1 MTNYLSAE
9 QILDADDLAIEDVPV
24 PEWGGTVRV
33 KGMSGT
39 ERDRFEAGF
48 VGNDMKQ
55 LPKDKALEYYRARI
69 AAACLVDQAGNKMFR
84 SVGEIKRLSDKNAEA
99 LQRVVDVANRLSGLS
114 QEDVEELT
122 GNSDAAPSGSSTSGS
137 PDTSDTP
144 SPSSSAGSAR
154 ASSRSG
160 KQSNG

>member
-1 MTNYLSAE
+1 MSTNYLSAE

-55 LPKDKALEYYRARI
+55 LPKDKALEHYRARI
-69 AAACLVDQAGNKMFR
+69 AAACLVDHAGNKMFR
-84 SVGEIKRLSDKNAEA
+84 SVGEVRRLSEKNAEA
-99 LQRVVDVANRLSGLS
+99 LQRVVDVANRLSGLT

-122 GNSDAAPSGSSTSGS
+122 GNSEPGQSDSSTSAS
-137 PDTSDTP
+137 PGTSDTP
-144 SPSSSAGSAR
+144 SPSSSRGSAR
-154 ASSRSG
+154 ANSRSG
-160 KQSNG
+160 KQ

>member
-1 MTNYLSAE
+1 
-9 QILDADDLAIEDVPV
+9 
-24 PEWGGTVRV
+24 
-33 KGMSGT
+33 
-39 ERDRFEAGF
+39 
-48 VGNDMKQ
+48 
-55 LPKDKALEYYRARI
+55 
-69 AAACLVDQAGNKMFR
+69 MFR

>member
-1 MTNYLSAE
+1 MSEYLSAE
-9 QILDADDLAIEDVPV
+9 QILDADDLAIEDVAV

-55 LPKDKALEYYRARI
+55 LPKDKALEYYRARV
-69 AAACLVDQAGNKMFR
+69 AAACLVDHNGNKMFR

-99 LQRVVDVANRLSGLS
+99 LQRVVDVANRLSGLT
-114 QEDVEELT
+114 EDDVEELT
-122 GNSDAAPSGSSTSGS
+122 GNSEPGQSDSSTSAS
-137 PDTSDTP
+137 PGTSDTP
-144 SPSSSAGSAR
+144 SPSSSSGSPR

-160 KQSNG
+160 SK

>member
-48 VGNDMKQ
+48 IGGDMKQ
-55 LPKDKALEYYRARI
+55 LPPDKALEHYRARI
-69 AAACLVDQAGNKMFR
+69 AAACLVDHAGKKMFR
-84 SVGEIKRLSDKNAEA
+84 SVGEVKRLSDKNAEA
-99 LQRVVDVANRLSGLS
+99 LQRVVDVANRLSGLTE
-114 QEDVEELT
+114 EDVEELT
-122 GNSDAAPSGSSTSGS
+122 GNSAAAQSGSSTSDS

-144 SPSSSAGSAR
+144 SPSSSGGSAR
-154 ASSRSG
+154 TSSRSG
-160 KQSNG
+160 KQ

>member
-9 QILDADDLAIEDVPV
+9 QILDADDLKIEDVPV

-48 VGNDMKQ
+48 IGGDMKQ
-55 LPKDKALEYYRARI
+55 LPPDKALEYYRARI
-69 AAACLVDQAGNKMFR
+69 AAACLVDQAGKKMFR
-84 SVGEIKRLSDKNAEA
+84 SVGEVKRLSDKNAEA
-99 LQRVVDVANRLSGLS
+99 LQRVVDVANRLSGLTE
-114 QEDVEELT
+114 EDVEELT
-122 GNSDAAPSGSSTSGS
+122 GNSAAAPSGSSTSDS
-137 PDTSDTP
+137 PDTSDSP
-144 SPSSSAGSAR
+144 SPSSSGGSAR

-160 KQSNG
+160 KQ

>member
-1 MTNYLSAE
+1 MTTYLSAE
-9 QILDADDLAIEDVPV
+9 QILDAADLSIEDVHV

-55 LPKDKALEYYRARI
+55 LPKDKALEYYRARV

-84 SVGEIKRLSDKNAEA
+84 SVGEIKRLSDKSAEA
-99 LQRVVDVANRLSGLS
+99 LQRVVDVANRLSGLT
-114 QEDVEELT
+114 EDDVEELT
-122 GNSDAAPSGSSTSGS
+122 GNSEPGQSESSTSAS
-137 PDTSDTP
+137 PGTSDTP
-144 SPSSSAGSAR
+144 SPSSSSGSPR

-160 KQSNG
+160 KQ

>member
-1 MTNYLSAE
+1 MSNYLSAE
-9 QILDADDLAIEDVPV
+9 QILDADDLVIEDVPV

-48 VGNDMKQ
+48 VGSDMKQ
-55 LPKDKALEYYRARI
+55 LPKDKALEFYRARV

-84 SVGEIKRLSDKNAEA
+84 SAGEIKRLSDKNAEA
-99 LQRVVDVANRLSGLS
+99 LQRVVDVANRLSGLT
-114 QEDVEELT
+114 EDDVEELT
-122 GNSDAAPSGSSTSGS
+122 GNSEPGQSDSSTSAS
-137 PDTSDTP
+137 PGTSDTP
-144 SPSSSAGSAR
+144 SPSSSGGSPR

-160 KQSNG
+160 KQ